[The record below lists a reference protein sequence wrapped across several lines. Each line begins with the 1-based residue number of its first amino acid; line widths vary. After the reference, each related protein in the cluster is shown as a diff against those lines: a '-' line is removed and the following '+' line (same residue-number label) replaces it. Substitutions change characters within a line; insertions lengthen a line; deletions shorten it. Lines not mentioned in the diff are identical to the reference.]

1 MTVRV
6 TGHSLGGSI
15 ATIFA
20 LKLAMM
26 GYNVE
31 LVTFGSPKV
40 GNKYFSEITT
50 KALEGRIARFKNPG
64 DIIPDTPPNLF
75 GYEHVGE
82 AYEIDDALRDNKI
95 TALPNEKVE
104 ATKEFK
110 KNVCCYGIPFGASA
124 EAPAEAKSTDF
135 KYEVN
140 TCCGAVKIGKF
151 VAKGAQGG
159 HGLNKHIFNLQK
171 IADCQTPGG
180 APMPNTMERGLA
192 AVNQVIDT
200 VTQ

>member
-31 LVTFGSPKV
+31 LVTFGSPRV

-50 KALEGRIARFKNPG
+50 KALDGRIARFQNPG
-64 DIIPDTPPNLF
+64 DVIPEVPYKWI

-82 AYEIDDALRDNKI
+82 AYRIDDALQGAGI
-95 TALPNEKVE
+95 TTSPNEENKG
-104 ATKEFK
+104 TKK
-110 KNVCCYGIPFGASA
+110 HSKNMCCFCCPFGEPF
-124 EAPAEAKSTDF
+124 EAPVQRKAGEFA
-135 KYEVN
+135 YEKDA
-140 TCCGAVKIGKF
+140 CCIKLGKH

-159 HGLNKHIFNLQK
+159 HGLDKHMFNLQK
-171 IADCQTPGG
+171 IADCKTPGG
-180 APMPNTMERGLA
+180 APMPNMMERGLA